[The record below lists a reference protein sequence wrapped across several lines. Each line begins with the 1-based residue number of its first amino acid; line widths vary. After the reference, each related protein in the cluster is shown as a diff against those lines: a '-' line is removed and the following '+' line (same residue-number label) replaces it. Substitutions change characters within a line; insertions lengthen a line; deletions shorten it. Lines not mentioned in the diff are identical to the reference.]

1 MFENMDKL
9 MAQAARQMAL
19 EKKKLIAKSKDG
31 LTAAEAYWLLRDKP
45 GFYSLESILAGGS
58 WYATGLQTP
67 IDPNRGIEHIAAYLW
82 DVLEIDY
89 TDNDAS
95 GDGLRYV
102 RLRVYEGECKRQ
114 LNAAPQAGKADRLQ
128 KAGRPSL
135 GPEIEA
141 AYKELR
147 AAGEIDFNGPKKW
160 LYEPIRKKVQEHED
174 NPNLKKGLG
183 DEALR
188 KIIQPLFEADK
199 NRRSASP

>member
-1 MFENMDKL
+1 
-9 MAQAARQMAL
+9 MAEAARQMAL

-31 LTAAEAYWLLRDKP
+31 LTAAEAHQLLSGEP
-45 GFYSLESILAGGS
+45 GFNSLESILASGS

-67 IDPNRGIEHIAAYLW
+67 IDPNRGLEHIAAYLW

-89 TDNDAS
+89 TDNDAF

-102 RLRVYEGECKRQ
+102 RLRVYKGEGERQ
-114 LNAAPQAGKADRLQ
+114 LSTAPRADKADRLRR
-128 KAGRPSL
+128 AGRPSL

-141 AYKELR
+141 AYKDLL

-160 LYEPIRKKVQEHED
+160 LYEPIRKKVREHEND
-174 NPNLKKGLG
+174 PNLKKGLG

-188 KIIQPLFEADK
+188 KIIHPLFEADK